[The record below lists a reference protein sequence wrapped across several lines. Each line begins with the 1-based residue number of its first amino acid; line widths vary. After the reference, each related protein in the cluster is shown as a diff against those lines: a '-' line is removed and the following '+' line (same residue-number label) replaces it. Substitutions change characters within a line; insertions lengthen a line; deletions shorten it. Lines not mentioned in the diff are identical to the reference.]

1 MQLLAQDYAE
11 IVSALKAA
19 GASKGSEQRRA
30 ARMELQAQVKA
41 FPCRD
46 GIVGQLYTALT
57 RDLSFKGIGLFQ
69 SKSIPQ
75 GQQFVVILPRGGD
88 REPLAVLCVGG
99 DREPLAVLC
108 VVMYCRAMA
117 EGLYNVGASFAKPF
131 DFESPGGNILGGGRH
146 GAGGGTPEDELKRIR
161 QSILD

>member
-30 ARMELQAQVKA
+30 ARMDLQAQVKA

-46 GIVGQLYTALT
+46 GVVGQLYTALT
-57 RDLSFKGIGLFQ
+57 RDLSFKGVGLFQ
-69 SKSIPQ
+69 SKSIPR
-75 GQQFVVILPRGGD
+75 GEQFVVILPRGGD
-88 REPLAVLCVGG
+88 REPLAI
-99 DREPLAVLC
+99 LC

-117 EGLYNVGASFAKPF
+117 EGLYNIGASFAKPF
-131 DFESPGGNILGGGRH
+131 DFESPSGNMLAGVRATGT
-146 GAGGGTPEDELKRIR
+146 AGGATQSEAELKRIR

>member
-57 RDLSFKGIGLFQ
+57 RDISFKGIGLFQ

-75 GQQFVVILPRGGD
+75 GQNFVVILPRGGE
-88 REPLAVLCVGG
+88 REPLTVLCV
-99 DREPLAVLC
+99 A
-108 VVMYCRAMA
+108 MYCRTMA
-117 EGLYNVGASFAKPF
+117 EGLFNIGASFVKPF
-131 DFESPGGNILGGGRH
+131 DFESPSGNILA
-146 GAGGGTPEDELKRIR
+146 GAGGAVAGAATPEAELKRIR

>member
-30 ARMELQAQVKA
+30 ARMELQAQVRA
-41 FPCRD
+41 FPCRE
-46 GIVGQLYTALT
+46 GVVGQLYTALT

-69 SKSIPQ
+69 SKQIPQ
-75 GQQFVVILPRGGD
+75 GQQLVVILPRGGE
-88 REPLAVLCVGG
+88 REPLAI
-99 DREPLAVLC
+99 LC

-117 EGLYNVGASFAKPF
+117 EGLYNVGASFVKPF
-131 DFESPGGNILGGGRH
+131 DFESPSGNILAGVRQG
-146 GAGGGTPEDELKRIR
+146 GAGATGAAQSEAELKRIR

>member
-88 REPLAVLCVGG
+88 REPLAVLCV
-99 DREPLAVLC
+99 
-108 VVMYCRAMA
+108 VMYCRAMA